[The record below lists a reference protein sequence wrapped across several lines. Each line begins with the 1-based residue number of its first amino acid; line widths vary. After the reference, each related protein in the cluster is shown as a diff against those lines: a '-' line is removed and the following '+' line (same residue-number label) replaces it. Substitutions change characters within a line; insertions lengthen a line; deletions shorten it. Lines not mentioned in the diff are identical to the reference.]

1 MKRKLINFI
10 PLTCLFF
17 IPLLGSCSNN
27 SEGLSIFNVGEYI
40 DESLVTKFE
49 KTYNCKVNYST
60 FESNEAAITKMKTE
74 QFDIVVPSDY
84 ALEQM
89 IVDDMIEEIDWSKL
103 SVCKKEIMTPSVL
116 TIIENLKNS
125 ENGYDLLK
133 YGVPYFFGQVG
144 ILYDENKVD
153 ITDLESLGWNIFK
166 DPKYKGLTTYYDS
179 SRDGF
184 MVAEKALGYSMN
196 TTNEAE
202 IEDAFNWILDVKKNT
217 NPAFKTDEL
226 LSEMPSG
233 KYALGLMYSGDAI
246 YCMDIEDENVSLN
259 FYVPNTGTNVFIDSL
274 VIQKGAKNK
283 DLAYK
288 FIDFMYEYDNAYL
301 NSVYTA
307 YSSPVKEVYENIV
320 SSDGDYYEEDDNGNN
335 IYKNLYQFSPKKSD
349 EIYRYNEELKLKMN
363 DYWVKLKLY

>member
-1 MKRKLINFI
+1 MKRRIINFL
-10 PLTCLFF
+10 PLS
-17 IPLLGSCSNN
+17 LLGLSPLFISCSN
-27 SEGLSIFNVGEYI
+27 SSSDLSIFNVGEYI
-40 DESLVTKFE
+40 DESLVQEFE
-49 KTYNCKVNYST
+49 NRYNCTVNYST

-89 IVDDMIEEIDWSKL
+89 IVDDMIEEIDWSRL
-103 SVCKKEIMTPSVL
+103 EVCSTDIMTPAL
-116 TIIENLKNS
+116 LDILNNLKNS

-133 YGVPYFFGQVG
+133 YGVPYFFGRVG

-153 ITDLESLGWNIFK
+153 YNDLETYGWNVFSLE
-166 DPKYKGLTTYYDS
+166 KYKGLTTYYDS

-196 TTNEAE
+196 TTNENE
-202 IEDAFNWILDVKKNT
+202 LNDAFDWILNVKENT

-246 YCMDIEDENVSLN
+246 YCMDIEDDSVSLN
-259 FYVPNTGTNVFIDSL
+259 FYVPDTGTNVFVDSL

-288 FIDFMYEYDNAYL
+288 FIDFMYEYDNAYT

-307 YSSPVKEVYENIV
+307 YSSPVNDVYNDIV
-320 SSDGDYYEEDDNGNN
+320 SVDGDYYVEDANGNN
-335 IYKNLYQFSPKKSD
+335 IYKDLYQISVSSKD
-349 EIYRYNEELKLKMN
+349 EIFRYNEQLKLKLN
-363 DYWVKLKLY
+363 DYWVRLKLY

>member
-1 MKRKLINFI
+1 MKRKIINLV
-10 PLTCLFF
+10 PLS
-17 IPLLGSCSNN
+17 LLSLMFLTTSCTSKN
-27 SEGLSIFNVGEYI
+27 SDLSIFNVGEYI
-40 DESLVTKFE
+40 DESLIEKFE
-49 KTYNCKVNYST
+49 ERYNCTVNYST

-103 SVCKKEIMTPSVL
+103 DVASQDIMTPAL
-116 TIIENLKNS
+116 LDILNNLKNS
-125 ENGYDLLK
+125 DNGYDLLK
-133 YGVPYFFGQVG
+133 YGVPYFFGRVG
-144 ILYDENKVD
+144 ILYDENIVD
-153 ITDLESLGWNIFK
+153 LSDLETYGWNVFSLE
-166 DPKYKGLTTYYDS
+166 KYKGLTTYYDS

-196 TTNEAE
+196 TTNEKE
-202 IEDAFNWILDVKKNT
+202 LNEAFNWILNLKEKT

-259 FYVPNTGTNVFIDSL
+259 FYVPNTGTNVFVDSL

-288 FIDFMYEYDNAYL
+288 FIDFMYEYDNAYT

-307 YSSPVKEVYENIV
+307 YSSPVCSVYEDIV
-320 SSDGDYYEEDDNGNN
+320 SEDGDYYLEDETGKN
-335 IYKNLYQFSPKKSD
+335 IYKNLYQISVSEKD
-349 EIYRYNEELKLKMN
+349 EVFRYNEQLKITLN
-363 DYWVKLKLY
+363 DYWVRLKLS